1 MEPIIAPSLLSAN
14 FSDFASAVEDI
25 SRAGAEWVHFDVADG
40 IFVPNLTYGP
50 KLVSD
55 LRPKSKLIFD
65 VHLMVQ
71 TPESLV
77 DAFIKAGADNITFH
91 AEAGLHKHRLL
102 AAIREQGKKAGISV
116 IPSTGIACIEEVL
129 PFADSVLVMTVNP
142 GFSGQVMIPECLE
155 KVRKLAC
162 VRQERGLSFRIAVDG
177 GVNQANAALCREA
190 GADVLV
196 SGSTFFEAADKAGM
210 VSAIKTG
217 NKE

>member
-14 FSDFASAVEDI
+14 FSDLASAVEDI
-25 SRAGAEWVHFDVADG
+25 NRAGAEWVHFDVADG

-55 LRPKSKLIFD
+55 LRPKSSLIFD

-71 TPESLV
+71 SPENLV
-77 DAFIKAGADNITFH
+77 DTFIKAGADNITFH
-91 AEAGLHKHRLL
+91 AEACLHIHRLL
-102 AAIREQGKKAGISV
+102 TAIRSGGKKAGISI
-116 IPSTGIACIEEVL
+116 IPSTGIACIEESL

-142 GFSGQVMIPECLE
+142 GFSGQVMIPECLD
-155 KVRKLAC
+155 KVRKLARI
-162 VRQERGLSFRIAVDG
+162 RQERGLSFRIAVDG
-177 GVNQANAALCREA
+177 GVNGANAGLCREA

-196 SGSTFFEAADKAGM
+196 SGSMFFDAADKAG
-210 VSAIKTG
+210 VVRALKTG